1 MGCKVIEQRCL
12 CRAETGGKGPAVY
25 WARGL
30 LGPWRYIVQ
39 EGGAGGGDGVP
50 RGGARQEGGRLR
62 CFAKP
67 TGRPA
72 LICWPTRPTFS
83 FYFMAKAV

>member
-39 EGGAGGGDGVP
+39 EGGPVAVMVCHVGGQGR
-50 RGGARQEGGRLR
+50 RGGVFGASPSRRVGQL
-62 CFAKP
+62 
-67 TGRPA
+67 
-72 LICWPTRPTFS
+72 
-83 FYFMAKAV
+83 